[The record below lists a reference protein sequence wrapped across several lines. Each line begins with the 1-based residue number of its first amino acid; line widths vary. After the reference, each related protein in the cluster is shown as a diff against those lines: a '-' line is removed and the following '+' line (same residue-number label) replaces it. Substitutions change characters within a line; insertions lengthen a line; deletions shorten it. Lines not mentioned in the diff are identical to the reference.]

1 MHEIDLSSFNIRT
14 DLIIEDLKQEHV
26 VNKVGD
32 ITISKTQANGN
43 YYTLS
48 FLDITDK
55 DNRLKVLVQF
65 EKVLKEI
72 IKINNIGDDDSCL
85 VIGLGNRLS
94 TPDSLGVKSAS
105 KVLVSAHLF
114 KYSNVLDGVRK
125 VYVFNPGVMA
135 STGIESARI
144 IKSIIKEIKPGFVIA
159 IDALASMSV
168 DRINKT
174 IQITDTGIHPG
185 SGVSNNREEIS
196 KRGMGIPVIAIGV
209 PTVTTS
215 SVIVMDT
222 INYLYKHIS
231 YIKKNE
237 DISKLSYFKSNYKNK
252 IKEFDL
258 SDEDKSKVF
267 GLFGDL
273 TSDEQR
279 RLINEVLNNTE
290 MNLIVTPTEID
301 FLIDKLSEVIANGIN
316 NSLHRQ
322 INHL

>member
-55 DNRLKVLVQF
+55 DNRLKVLAQF

-144 IKSIIKEIKPGFVIA
+144 IKSIIKE
-159 IDALASMSV
+159 L
-168 DRINKT
+168 
-174 IQITDTGIHPG
+174 
-185 SGVSNNREEIS
+185 S
-196 KRGMGIPVIAIGV
+196 K
-209 PTVTTS
+209 
-215 SVIVMDT
+215 
-222 INYLYKHIS
+222 
-231 YIKKNE
+231 
-237 DISKLSYFKSNYKNK
+237 
-252 IKEFDL
+252 
-258 SDEDKSKVF
+258 
-267 GLFGDL
+267 
-273 TSDEQR
+273 
-279 RLINEVLNNTE
+279 
-290 MNLIVTPTEID
+290 
-301 FLIDKLSEVIANGIN
+301 
-316 NSLHRQ
+316 
-322 INHL
+322 

>member
-55 DNRLKVLVQF
+55 DNRLKVLDQF

-105 KVLVSAHLF
+105 KVLVSADLF

-252 IKEFDL
+252 IKELDL

-273 TSDEQR
+273 TSEEQR

>member
-55 DNRLKVLVQF
+55 DNRLKVLAQF

-94 TPDSLGVKSAS
+94 TPDSLGVKSSS

-252 IKEFDL
+252 IKELDL

-279 RLINEVLNNTE
+279 GLINEVLNNTE

>member
-55 DNRLKVLVQF
+55 DNRLKVLAQF

-94 TPDSLGVKSAS
+94 TPDSFGVKSAS

-252 IKEFDL
+252 IKELDL

-273 TSDEQR
+273 TSEEQR